1 MLLDHNLY
9 LNFYP
14 LTIWHDDVP
23 VGMTNALSSLAIYSE
38 SHRSKF
44 GSTATDFARAVCHVQ
59 EDVVSIAGRI
69 VNKREQGKL
78 LFYTITA
85 DGANVQIMSSLGDYE
100 EGEEAFWK
108 VTTIFQVVMRV
119 RVTSASAIR
128 TLDGSPRNL
137 GIESE

>member
-1 MLLDHNLY
+1 MPPVSRQIVFGDSRKVPLDHNLY
-9 LNFYP
+9 FNFYP

-23 VGMTNALSSLAIYSE
+23 HSFLMSRLVRRKLCHRSSFIQKSIG
-38 SHRSKF
+38 SKF
-44 GSTATDFARAVCHVQ
+44 GSVAADFARCVCHVQ

-100 EGEEAFWK
+100 EGEDAFWK
-108 VTTIFQVVMRV
+108 VTTIFQC
-119 RVTSASAIR
+119 S
-128 TLDGSPRNL
+128 
-137 GIESE
+137 